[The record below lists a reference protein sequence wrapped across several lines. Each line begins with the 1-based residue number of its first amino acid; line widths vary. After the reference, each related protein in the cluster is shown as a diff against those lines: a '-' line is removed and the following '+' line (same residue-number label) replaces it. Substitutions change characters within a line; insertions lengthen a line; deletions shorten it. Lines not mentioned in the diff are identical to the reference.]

1 MRSCVYNVN
10 YHIVL
15 YIASDGAEADFHKPY
30 RDLEYR
36 IAREQRKLSHMVRGS
51 FNYKKQCVCIA
62 KLHAKA
68 KHQRSDTLHK
78 LSCSLT
84 DRYDVISIEDLDMR
98 AMKRSLKFGKSVSDN
113 GWGMFVSI
121 LGYKAELKGKA
132 IVKVDKWFP
141 SSKTCCARGY
151 IHKELLLKD
160 RVCICPACGNVMGR
174 DVQAA
179 VNIDREGLRIF
190 LEEEAG
196 TLAS

>member
-1 MRSCVYNVN
+1 MKAHGPLVYALPELTI
-10 YHIVL
+10 IVL
-15 YIASDGAEADFHKPY
+15 
-30 RDLEYR
+30 
-36 IAREQRKLSHMVRGS
+36 
-51 FNYKKQCVCIA
+51 
-62 KLHAKA
+62 
-68 KHQRSDTLHK
+68 
-78 LSCSLT
+78 
-84 DRYDVISIEDLDMR
+84 
-98 AMKRSLKFGKSVSDN
+98 VSGTN
-113 GWGMFVSI
+113 M
-121 LGYKAELKGKA
+121 LYYMYAELKGKA